1 MRAKKGTPS
10 EYYAQKSSFEQQQE
24 TELNNNGGLEG
35 GIEQQSNWNKK
46 GRGPSS
52 NCDAWEELQR
62 CLEVTDQWRMAIFN
76 EKFKF
81 GNWKNVCYSRKPL

>member
-35 GIEQQSNWNKK
+35 GIEQQSN
-46 GRGPSS
+46 
-52 NCDAWEELQR
+52 
-62 CLEVTDQWRMAIFN
+62 
-76 EKFKF
+76 
-81 GNWKNVCYSRKPL
+81 